1 MLAVIA
7 LTVVGASVRVL
18 REYERGVV
26 FRLGRVM
33 DLRGP
38 GLILLVPTID
48 RMVRVSLR
56 TVTFTVPP
64 QEVITRDNIPV
75 RVTAVAY
82 YRVVDPNA
90 AVNQV
95 ENFHNATL
103 QISQTTLR
111 SVLGGVDLDSLL
123 GERESLN
130 ESLQHVIDAQ
140 TEPWGIKVTTVEI
153 KDVEIP
159 ERMQHAIAR
168 QAEAERERRAKIIN
182 AEGEAQ
188 AATRLADAADIIGRN
203 PTTLQLRY
211 LQTLREIG
219 AHPEHDRGVP
229 DADRPDQAGAR
240 RDPAGRRGSPRRGRR
255 RCRRAAV
262 GAGRRGENGA
272 LEPGASRALGAG
284 ERVRARARRT
294 IGGPAAEERP
304 GRPAA
309 VGRRVP
315 PRGSTQR

>member
-1 MLAVIA
+1 MIVAIVIVLGVLAVLA
-7 LTVVGASVRVL
+7 LAAAGASVRVL

-26 FRLGRVM
+26 FRLGRLM
-33 DLRGP
+33 DQRGP
-38 GLILLVPTID
+38 GLIMLMPTID

-56 TVTFTVPP
+56 TITLTVPA
-64 QEVITRDNIPV
+64 QEIITRDNIPA

-82 YRVVDPNA
+82 YRVVDPNL
-90 AVNQV
+90 AVTQV

-123 GERESLN
+123 SEREQLN

-182 AEGEAQ
+182 AEGEFQAAAKLAQ
-188 AATRLADAADIIGRN
+188 AADVIGEN
-203 PTTLQLRY
+203 PVTLQLRY

-219 AHPEHDRGVP
+219 ANQNSTVVFPMPIDLVKPMLDAASGTQREGSAQADNSDATPPRSLERG
-229 DADRPDQAGAR
+229 Q
-240 RDPAGRRGSPRRGRR
+240 
-255 RCRRAAV
+255 
-262 GAGRRGENGA
+262 
-272 LEPGASRALGAG
+272 PGVL
-284 ERVRARARRT
+284 
-294 IGGPAAEERP
+294 PP
-304 GRPAA
+304 PRPAEKKRA
-309 VGRRVP
+309 
-315 PRGSTQR
+315 Q